1 MNKDTML
8 MEICRAAAEN
18 GNGPLGIGRF
28 EELTGITVSAWRG
41 RFWTTWTEATAEAGI
56 QPGRMNEAFESD
68 HLLRLLVELSR
79 KCGRFPTKAEMG
91 MARTRDRDFPDHKVY
106 ERFGVKAARIE
117 ALRQFVSGRAEFADV
132 LALLP
137 APDSDANETELSASK
152 SEEFGD
158 GFVYMVKLGK
168 AYKVGRTFS
177 VPRRHR
183 EITLELPQ
191 KPIAVHSIRTDD
203 PDGIEAYWHRRF
215 EKKRTNG
222 EWFALDAA
230 DVKAFKRRK
239 IM

>member
-1 MNKDTML
+1 MNKETML
-8 MEICRAAAEN
+8 TEIRRAAAEN
-18 GNGPLGIGRF
+18 GDGPLGIARL

-41 RFWTTWTEATAEAGI
+41 RFWTTWSEAAAEAGI
-56 QPGRMNEAFESD
+56 QSGRMNEAYESD
-68 HLLRLLVELSR
+68 HLLTVLAELSR
-79 KCGRFPTKAEMG
+79 KCGRFPTDSETR
-91 MARTRDRDFPDHKVY
+91 MARVRDKDFPAARVF
-106 ERFGVKAARIE
+106 ERFGTKAAKVE

-137 APDSDANETELSASK
+137 APETDVQEAGSSAAN
-152 SEEFGD
+152 SEELGD

-168 AYKVGRTFS
+168 AYKIGRTFS

-191 KPIAVHSIRTDD
+191 KPVEVNSIRTDD

-215 EKKRTNG
+215 EKKHTNG

-239 IM
+239 FM